1 MKKVFNNLFAKLLGA
16 NSSFFYFRVLLT
28 LNLLLRKYNIL
39 LLSKKGYITLLFM
52 GLFFNVKA
60 GAHINTVLN
69 FNNLGTALL
78 ILVFLLTAI
87 FSIIL
92 FLKNKSKR
100 DINRVLERNN
110 KILQEANETRE
121 RFLSIIGHDLKNPF
135 NSVLGL
141 TSLAIEEWETIP
153 DNEKFNII
161 NEVHLSSTSVYE
173 LMDNLLLWAKRQS
186 GTIEAKPNNFDL
198 NQSVIVVY
206 EIFRN
211 QATFKNI
218 KIELKIGEEN
228 MVFADEDMINTVL
241 RNLLSNAVKFTRIYG
256 NIIIEIKREASEVK
270 FSITDS
276 GKGIAPDDLKRILDD
291 KDSFS
296 TNGTSA
302 ESGTGLGLL
311 VVRDF
316 VKINCGVFW
325 IETEIGH
332 GSKFHFTLPAAK
344 AIPKTENS

>member
-1 MKKVFNNLFAKLLGA
+1 MPINVVLSFN
-16 NSSFFYFRVLLT
+16 S
-28 LNLLLRKYNIL
+28 
-39 LLSKKGYITLLFM
+39 
-52 GLFFNVKA
+52 
-60 GAHINTVLN
+60 
-69 FNNLGTALL
+69 LGTA
-78 ILVFLLTAI
+78 FLLLLFLLAI
-87 FSIIL
+87 VFSVVL

-100 DINRVLERNN
+100 DINRVLESNN
-110 KILQEANETRE
+110 KELKEANETRE

-141 TSLAIEEWETIP
+141 TSLVIDEWETIP

-186 GTIEAKPNNFDL
+186 GTIKAKPNNFDL
-198 NQSVIVVY
+198 NKSVITVY

-218 KIELKIGEEN
+218 KIELKIGKEN
-228 MVFADEDMINTVL
+228 MVYADEDMINTVL

-270 FSITDS
+270 FAITDS

-316 VKINCGVFW
+316 VKMNRGIFW
-325 IETEIGH
+325 IETAVGE
-332 GSKFHFTLPAAK
+332 GSKFHFTLP
-344 AIPKTENS
+344 IVSSSSKTKN

>member
-1 MKKVFNNLFAKLLGA
+1 MLLSKYKKLV
-16 NSSFFYFRVLLT
+16 
-28 LNLLLRKYNIL
+28 
-39 LLSKKGYITLLFM
+39 LSKKGYITLLFVF
-52 GLFFNVKA
+52 LFFNVKA
-60 GAHINTVLN
+60 GVQINTVLT
-69 FNNLGTALL
+69 FNNLGTAFLL
-78 ILVFLLTAI
+78 LVFILTII

-100 DINRVLERNN
+100 DINRALEKNN

-141 TSLAIEEWETIP
+141 TSLVIEEWESIS
-153 DNEKFNII
+153 DNERFNIV
-161 NEVHLSSTSVYE
+161 NEVHSSSASVYE

-186 GTIEAKPNNFDL
+186 GTVESKPNNFDL
-198 NQSVIVVY
+198 NKSVIVVY

-256 NIIIEIKREASEVK
+256 NITVEIKREASEVK

-291 KDSFS
+291 KDAFS
-296 TNGTSA
+296 TKGTSA

-316 VKINCGVFW
+316 VKMNRGVFW
-325 IETEIGH
+325 IESTVGQ
-332 GSKFHFTLPAAK
+332 GSKFHFTLPVANTTLKAK
-344 AIPKTENS
+344 N